1 MILPIPTNVT
11 CDVYES
17 GRQPP
22 AAPDVAGL
30 AGNLQPWPRNI
41 HTTPHRYTH
50 WLDVPLA
57 TIPVAALGGFLYV
70 PNKGGT
76 KFLIVGYER
85 IRGGAAGDWIRL
97 YLDRQAVIWPSQDL

>member
-1 MILPIPTNVT
+1 MILPLPTNVT

-57 TIPVAALGGFLYV
+57 TVPVAALGGFLYV

-76 KFLIVGYER
+76 KFLRNCATINCPK
-85 IRGGAAGDWIRL
+85 AALLFRCG
-97 YLDRQAVIWPSQDL
+97 